1 MNDECLM
8 TPQYLLEFEAIKLYN
23 SHVCMKQVIEKI
35 YVLVFLK
42 QKNVY
47 TFQFFRDFFHYLFE
61 KKKYLKVG
69 WFFFHGFCF
78 VLGIF
83 VLIFYN
89 IKLQ

>member
-8 TPQYLLEFEAIKLYN
+8 TPQYLLEFESIKLYN

-47 TFQFFRDFFHYLFE
+47 RFQFFRDFFHYLFE
-61 KKKYLKVG
+61 KKKKIFEG
-69 WFFFHGFCF
+69 GMNFFSSVLFCF
-78 VLGIF
+78 GDLKKN
-83 VLIFYN
+83 L
-89 IKLQ
+89 L

>member
-47 TFQFFRDFFHYLFE
+47 RFQFFRGFFHYLFE
-61 KKKYLKVG
+61 NKKDLKVV
-69 WFFFHGFCF
+69 WFIFHVFCF
-78 VLGIF
+78 VLWIF
-83 VLIFYN
+83 FLIFYN
-89 IKLQ
+89 IKFQ